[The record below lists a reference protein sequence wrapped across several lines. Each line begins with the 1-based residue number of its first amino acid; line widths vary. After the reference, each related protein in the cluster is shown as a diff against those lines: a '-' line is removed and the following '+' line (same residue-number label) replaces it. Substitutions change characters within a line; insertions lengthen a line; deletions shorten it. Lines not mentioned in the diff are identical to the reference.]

1 MLDSKEVQE
10 AIDKFRKYVIQQS
23 RSNLSKQKKNFNK
36 SLYNSING
44 VSKVNPNSISLYFEM
59 LDYGIFVDKGVKGFN
74 PANVSPNAKIRGQQA
89 PNSPYRFG
97 SGNFKGTWA
106 SYTNSLEKW
115 VKRKGVRFRNNGK
128 YAEGSVKAVTNVVA
142 RNIYSRGLKPSLF
155 FTKPFEKAYDRL
167 PDEIIEAYGIDI
179 VNLYLEKK

>member
-23 RSNLSKQKKNFNK
+23 RSNLTKQRKNVNK

-44 VSKVNPNSISLYFEM
+44 VSKVNKNSISLYFEM
-59 LDYGIFVDKGVKGFN
+59 LDYGVFQDKGV
-74 PANVSPNAKIRGQQA
+74 
-89 PNSPYRFG
+89 
-97 SGNFKGTWA
+97 SGKVKKYNTDF
-106 SYTNSLEKW
+106 SYKSKMPPSKVFDKW
-115 VKRKGVRFRNNGK
+115 IVRKGIAPRNEKGQFMSRKSLSYLIARKIFR
-128 YAEGSVKAVTNVVA
+128 EG
-142 RNIYSRGLKPSLF
+142 IKPSLF

>member
-23 RSNLSKQKKNFNK
+23 RSNLTKQRKNVNK

-44 VSKVNPNSISLYFEM
+44 VSKVNKNSISLYFEM
-59 LDYGIFVDKGVKGFN
+59 LDYGIFQDKGV
-74 PANVSPNAKIRGQQA
+74 
-89 PNSPYRFG
+89 
-97 SGNFKGTWA
+97 SGKVKKYNTDF
-106 SYTNSLEKW
+106 SYKSKMPPSKVFDKW
-115 VKRKGVRFRNNGK
+115 IVRKGIAPRNEKGQFMSRKSLSYLIARKIFR
-128 YAEGSVKAVTNVVA
+128 EG
-142 RNIYSRGLKPSLF
+142 IKPSLF
-155 FTKPFEKAYDRL
+155 FTKPFEKAYDSL

>member
-23 RSNLSKQKKNFNK
+23 RSNLTKQRKNVNK

-44 VSKVNPNSISLYFEM
+44 VSKVNKNSISLYFEM
-59 LDYGIFVDKGVKGFN
+59 LDYGVFQDKGV
-74 PANVSPNAKIRGQQA
+74 
-89 PNSPYRFG
+89 
-97 SGNFKGTWA
+97 SGKVKKYNTDF
-106 SYTNSLEKW
+106 SYKSKMPPSKVFDKW
-115 VKRKGVRFRNNGK
+115 IVRKGIAPRNEKGQFMSRKSLSYLIARKIFR
-128 YAEGSVKAVTNVVA
+128 EG
-142 RNIYSRGLKPSLF
+142 IKPSLF
-155 FTKPFEKAYDRL
+155 FTKPFEKAFDRL

>member
-23 RSNLSKQKKNFNK
+23 RSNLSKQKKNVNK
-36 SLYNSING
+36 SLYNSIKG
-44 VSKVNPNSISLYFEM
+44 VSKVNKNSISLYFEM
-59 LDYGIFVDKGVKGFN
+59 LDYGIFQDKGV
-74 PANVSPNAKIRGQQA
+74 
-89 PNSPYRFG
+89 
-97 SGNFKGTWA
+97 SGKFKKYNTDF
-106 SYTNSLEKW
+106 SYKSKMPPSKVFDKW
-115 VKRKGVRFRNNGK
+115 IVRKGIAPRNEKGQFMSRKSLSYLIARKIFR
-128 YAEGSVKAVTNVVA
+128 EG
-142 RNIYSRGLKPSLF
+142 IKPSLF

>member
-23 RSNLSKQKKNFNK
+23 RSNLTKQRKNVNK
-36 SLYNSING
+36 SLYNSIKG
-44 VSKVNPNSISLYFEM
+44 VSKVNKNSISLYFEM
-59 LDYGIFVDKGVKGFN
+59 LDYGIFQDKGV
-74 PANVSPNAKIRGQQA
+74 
-89 PNSPYRFG
+89 
-97 SGNFKGTWA
+97 SGKFKKYNTDF
-106 SYTNSLEKW
+106 SYKSKMPPSKAFDKW
-115 VKRKGVRFRNNGK
+115 IVRKGIAPRNEKGQFISRKSLSFLIARKIFR
-128 YAEGSVKAVTNVVA
+128 EG
-142 RNIYSRGLKPSLF
+142 IKPSLF

>member
-23 RSNLSKQKKNFNK
+23 RSNLSKQRKNVNK

-44 VSKVNPNSISLYFEM
+44 VSKVNKNSISLYFEM
-59 LDYGIFVDKGVKGFN
+59 LDYGVFQDKGV
-74 PANVSPNAKIRGQQA
+74 
-89 PNSPYRFG
+89 
-97 SGNFKGTWA
+97 SGKVKKYNTDF
-106 SYTNSLEKW
+106 SYKSKMPPSKVFDKW
-115 VKRKGVRFRNNGK
+115 IVRKGIAPRNEKGQFMSRKSLSYLIARKIFR
-128 YAEGSVKAVTNVVA
+128 EG
-142 RNIYSRGLKPSLF
+142 IKPSLF

>member
-23 RSNLSKQKKNFNK
+23 RSNLTKQRKNVNK

-44 VSKVNPNSISLYFEM
+44 VSKVNKNSISLYFEM
-59 LDYGIFVDKGVKGFN
+59 LDYGIFQDKGV
-74 PANVSPNAKIRGQQA
+74 
-89 PNSPYRFG
+89 
-97 SGNFKGTWA
+97 SGKVKKYNTDF
-106 SYTNSLEKW
+106 SYKSKMPPSKVFDKW
-115 VKRKGVRFRNNGK
+115 IVRKGIAPRNEKGQFMSRKSLSYLIARKIFR
-128 YAEGSVKAVTNVVA
+128 EG
-142 RNIYSRGLKPSLF
+142 IKPSLF

-179 VNLYLEKK
+179 VNLYLEKKW